1 MKKLLLVL
9 FLSSCKIDLVGDKV
23 AKIYPVDGYA
33 DVATI
38 VESCPLKIG
47 TIEEK
52 SINELQGWVCV
63 PESQAAKYRRDY
75 SKDCK

>member
-1 MKKLLLVL
+1 MKRLVIFL
-9 FLSSCKIDLVGDKV
+9 FLTSCKVDLVGDKV

-33 DVATI
+33 DVATV
-38 VESCPLKIG
+38 VESCPVKIG

-52 SINELQGWVCV
+52 PIDELQGWVCV
-63 PESQAAKYRRDY
+63 PESQLAKYRREY